1 MPILAIVNNRGK
13 DTVRE
18 YSKLTEKTV
27 ESLVNVLIFALSII
41 FNEARSILNHLAELI
56 SALYRH

>member
-1 MPILAIVNNRGK
+1 MPILAIVNNRVK